1 MSAMKR
7 IAVIAL
13 ATALLGTYAGAGG
26 SGWQTD
32 FTKAAKKAKKADRP
46 ILAEFTKGD
55 ASKRINKQVFYKG
68 KFKTWAKKNV
78 VLFSVDLG
86 KKVSKKLT
94 AQYAGLQKK
103 YKLETFPTI
112 LLLDHEGK
120 VLGTPK
126 FERDTNVAAWIKDA
140 GEIVEAA
147 SGAGEW
153 ITDWEKA
160 KKISKRTRKPMLV
173 DFNGS
178 DW

>member
-1 MSAMKR
+1 MPAMKR

-13 ATALLGTYAGAGG
+13 AAALLGTYAGAGG

-32 FTKAAKKAKKADRP
+32 FTKAAKKAKKTDRP

-55 ASKRINKQVFYKG
+55 ASKKINKQVFHKG
-68 KFKTWAKKNV
+68 KFKTWARKNV
-78 VLFSVDLG
+78 VLFTVDLG
-86 KKVSKKLT
+86 KIVNKKLT
-94 AQYAGLQKK
+94 AQYAELQKK
-103 YKLETFPTI
+103 YKIEDFPTI

-120 VLGTPK
+120 PLGTPK
-126 FERDTNVAAWIKDA
+126 FARDTDVVAWIKDA
-140 GEIVEAA
+140 DEIVEAA
-147 SGAGEW
+147 SGAGQW

>member
-1 MSAMKR
+1 MKR
-7 IAVIAL
+7 IAAIAL
-13 ATALLGTYAGAGG
+13 AAVLLGTFAGAGG

-32 FTKAAKKAKKADRP
+32 FTKAAKKAKKVDRP

-55 ASKRINKQVFYKG
+55 ASKKINKQVFYKA
-68 KFKTWAKKNV
+68 KFKTWAKKSV

-86 KKVSKKLT
+86 RTVNKKLT
-94 AQYAGLQKK
+94 AQYAELQKK
-103 YKLETFPTI
+103 YKIEDFPTI

-120 VLGTPK
+120 LLGKPK
-126 FERDTNVAAWIKDA
+126 FLRDTDVAAWIKDA
-140 GEIVEAA
+140 GEILEAA
-147 SGAGEW
+147 SGAGKW